1 MRFIGSIFLALSLL
15 GCGGCAE
22 KLSSGE
28 VDSVV
33 EEDVREWETWDSCS
47 HIPGDHPCNFSL
59 LNQHGDAV
67 ELYDYYGK
75 VVVIDLSAMWCGI
88 CQHIAAKGEELT
100 ETYGSENFVWL
111 TILVEN
117 ESGLAPSQNDLQRWA
132 DSYQLDG
139 NILGGDRS
147 LVDPSGITGYPV
159 SGWPTVVVIDQEMVI
174 SNGVNG
180 WSESLV
186 TSWVEDLL

>member
-15 GCGGCAE
+15 GCGGCVE

-33 EEDVREWETWDSCS
+33 EEEVREWEMWDSCS
-47 HIPGDHPCNFSL
+47 QIPGDHPCNFSL
-59 LNQHGDAV
+59 SNQHGDAV

-88 CQHIAAKGEELT
+88 CQHIAAKGEEFT
-100 ETYGSENFVWL
+100 ETYGDENFAWL

-117 ESGLAPSQNDLQRWA
+117 ESGLAPSQSDLQRWA

-147 LVDPSGITGYPV
+147 LVDPAGITGYPV
-159 SGWPTVVVIDQEMVI
+159 SGWPTVVVIDREMVV